1 MAMVVPG
8 RCGQHVHSVD
18 MCRGQNTGAG
28 QEADSED
35 EEHSAHC
42 WEAWSCMQSD
52 IVTPFS
58 FKRI

>member
-1 MAMVVPG
+1 MST
-8 RCGQHVHSVD
+8 VHSVD
-18 MCRGQNTGAG
+18 MCGGQNTGAG

-35 EEHSAHC
+35 EEHSVHY

-52 IVTPFS
+52 IVTLFS

>member
-1 MAMVVPG
+1 MAVPG
-8 RCGQHVHSVD
+8 RCRQQVHSVD
-18 MCRGQNTGAG
+18 MCGGQNTGAG

-35 EEHSAHC
+35 EGEGHSAHC